1 LPEKNNEYEL
11 IILENKIIEIF
22 FTIIRYYID
31 VYLNKKFD
39 NEKDLKKRIYL
50 NNRFFI
56 RRVFNILKFN
66 IRLFKKK
73 YFFKKKLKVEYYNRN
88 YLINIFTKNTVILF
102 LLFLIFINDFGVY
115 RNIYKVLKAFY

>member
-22 FTIIRYYID
+22 FTIICCYID
-31 VYLNKKFD
+31 VYLNKEFD

-66 IRLFKKK
+66 IRLFKKH
-73 YFFKKKLKVEYYNRN
+73 YLFKKKLKVEYYSRD
-88 YLINIFTKNTVILF
+88 YLINIFTENIIVLF
-102 LLFLIFINDFGVY
+102 LLF
-115 RNIYKVLKAFY
+115 